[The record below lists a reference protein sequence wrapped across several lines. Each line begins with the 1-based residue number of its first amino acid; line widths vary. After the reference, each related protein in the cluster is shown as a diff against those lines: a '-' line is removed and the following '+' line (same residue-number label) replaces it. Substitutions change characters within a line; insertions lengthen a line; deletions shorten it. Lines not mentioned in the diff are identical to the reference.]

1 MHERSV
7 AKNLLRIVLD
17 KANAVDEQKE
27 IKLIRIL
34 VGEFTMIHEELLI
47 SAFYQLS
54 KSTPAEKAKIEIT
67 NLPLKGKCQNCL
79 KEFNL
84 NKVEF
89 KCPYCKSQA
98 IEIISGDE
106 LFIKDIELKGG

>member
-17 KANAVDEQKE
+17 KSNITDKREKV
-27 IKLIRIL
+27 KLIRIII
-34 VGEFTMIHEELLI
+34 GEFTMIHKELLI

-67 NLPLKGKCQNCL
+67 NSPLKGKCQDCH
-79 KEFNL
+79 KEFYL
-84 NKVEF
+84 DKEEF
-89 KCPYCKSQA
+89 KCPFCESQS
-98 IEIISGDE
+98 INIISGDE
-106 LFIKDIELKGG
+106 LFIQDIELEIK